1 MQNSNIITPPDFI
14 ESNAHTVLL
23 IDPTQ
28 IEVEAI
34 ALYCSG
40 TDESFN
46 IYVYL
51 SQMNDTEWL
60 SSAMHKSM
68 AIIVNTT
75 ESDLSKVKDKI
86 ATMAKS
92 YYYGPKNFLINSKRV
107 NSPLEYFTSIKA
119 I

>member
-14 ESNAHTVLL
+14 DSNAHTVLL
-23 IDPTQ
+23 IDPSQ

-40 TDESFN
+40 TDEAFN

-60 SSAMHKSM
+60 STAMQKSS

-75 ESDLSKVKDKI
+75 ESGISKVKDKI

-92 YYYGPKNFLINSKRV
+92 YYYGPKNFLVNSKRV
-107 NSPLEYFTSIKA
+107 NSPLEYFTSQQPI
-119 I
+119 